1 MLRTGTVRAPVSS
14 KIWPLPPSSI
24 SLRRMSRRILEYF
37 TAIDSDTKALDKQ
50 VNNFVKD
57 GFQPY
62 GDPYVIP
69 GEKSQVCQA
78 IVLLEEDSAG
88 MTLSAQNPFDA

>member
-1 MLRTGTVRAPVSS
+1 
-14 KIWPLPPSSI
+14 
-24 SLRRMSRRILEYF
+24 MSRRILEYF
-37 TAIDSDTKALDKQ
+37 TAIDTDTKALDKQ

-88 MTLSAQNPFDA
+88 MNLSAQNPL